1 MMHARDFTA
10 SGVATHRDAGQLLD
24 QFCARFAEH
33 VTITRS
39 EAGARLDTVIG
50 SADIAVSNDRLD
62 IKLRC
67 PTAAMLFTIR
77 SMVAENLFE
86 LSTGNALDLSWADGP
101 QPTAIPNFREISVVD
116 AYDITPHMRRVVVA
130 TDDARHFVEGGMHV
144 RLLIPSKGREPVW
157 PHTEPDGRIHWPK
170 GDDALTIRAYTI
182 RSIDLDRGEMNIDF
196 VVHEGD
202 NVPGATW
209 AMTTRPGDRA
219 GLIGPGGGGV
229 PAARKLIL
237 AGDETALPAIAR
249 IAASVPA
256 DAELRIFLEVA
267 DKQEEQPLT
276 SSASMDLTWLHRNGA
291 PAGTTDT
298 LERIIRDLA
307 PAAEPETYVWAAC
320 EQKQARAIRTFVKT
334 EISRDP
340 GTFSIAA
347 YWQKC

>member
-10 SGVATHRDAGQLLD
+10 SGVATHKDAGQLLD

-39 EAGARLDTVIG
+39 VAGARLDTVIG

-77 SMVAENLFE
+77 SMVAESLFE
-86 LSTGNALDLSWADGP
+86 LSTSHTLALDWADGP
-101 QPTAIPNFREISVVD
+101 QPSAIPNFREISVAD

-130 TDDARHFVEGGMHV
+130 TEDARHFVEGGMHV
-144 RLLIPSKGREPVW
+144 RLLIPPKGREPVW

-202 NVPGATW
+202 DVPGATW
-209 AMTTRPGDRA
+209 AMTARPGDRA
-219 GLIGPGGGGV
+219 SLIGPGGGGV
-229 PAARKLIL
+229 PTARKLVL

-276 SSASMDLTWLHRNGA
+276 SKASMDITWLHRNGA
-291 PAGTTDT
+291 AAGTTDA
-298 LERIIRDLA
+298 LERILRDIV
-307 PAAEPETYVWAAC
+307 PAADPETLVWVAC
-320 EQKQARAIRTFVKT
+320 EQKQARAVRAFVKS
-334 EISRDP
+334 EIVRDP

-347 YWQKC
+347 YWQR

>member
-10 SGVATHRDAGQLLD
+10 SGVATHKDAGQLLD

-50 SADIAVSNDRLD
+50 RADIAVSDDRLD

-77 SMVAENLFE
+77 SMVAESLFE
-86 LSTGNALDLSWADGP
+86 LSTSNTLALHWADGP
-101 QPTAIPNFREISVVD
+101 QTSSIPNFREISVVD

-130 TDDARHFVEGGMHV
+130 TDDARHFVDGGLHV
-144 RLLIPSKGREPVW
+144 RLLIPPKGREPVW

-182 RSIDLDRGEMNIDF
+182 RSIDLERGEMSIDF

-202 NVPGATW
+202 DVPGATW
-209 AMTTRPGDRA
+209 AMTARRGDRA

-229 PAARKLIL
+229 PTARKLIL

-256 DAELRIFLEVA
+256 DAVLRIFLEVA
-267 DKQEEQPLT
+267 GKQEEQSLT
-276 SSASMDLTWLHRNGA
+276 SSASMDITWLHRNDA
-291 PAGTTDT
+291 AAGMTDT
-298 LERIIRDLA
+298 LERILRDIV
-307 PAAEPETYVWAAC
+307 PAVDPETFVWAAC
-320 EQKQARAIRTFVKT
+320 EQKQARAIRTFVKS
-334 EISRDP
+334 EIARDP
-340 GTFSIAA
+340 STFSIAA
-347 YWQKC
+347 YWQR

>member
-86 LSTGNALDLSWADGP
+86 LSTGNALDLNWADGP
-101 QPTAIPNFREISVVD
+101 QPTAIPNFREVSVVD
-116 AYDITPHMRRVVVA
+116 AYDIAPHMRRVVVA

-144 RLLIPSKGREPVW
+144 RLLIPPKGREPVW

-209 AMTTRPGDRA
+209 AMTTRAGDRV

-256 DAELRIFLEVA
+256 NAELRIFLEVA

-298 LERIIRDLA
+298 LERIIRDLVL
-307 PAAEPETYVWAAC
+307 AADPETYVWAAC

-334 EISRDP
+334 EIARDP

>member
-10 SGVATHRDAGQLLD
+10 SGVATHKDAGQLLD
-24 QFCARFAEH
+24 KFCARFAEH

-39 EAGARLDTVIG
+39 AAGARLDTVIG

-86 LSTGNALDLSWADGP
+86 LSTSNTLALNWADGP
-101 QPTAIPNFREISVVD
+101 QPSAIPNFREIRVVD

-144 RLLIPSKGREPVW
+144 RLLIPPRGREPVW

-182 RSIDLDRGEMNIDF
+182 RSIDLDRGEINIDF

-202 NVPGATW
+202 DVPGAIW
-209 AMTTRPGDRA
+209 AMTARRGDRA

-229 PAARKLIL
+229 PTARKLIL
-237 AGDETALPAIAR
+237 AGDEAALPAIAR

-276 SSASMDLTWLHRNGA
+276 SNASMDVTWLHRNDA
-291 PAGTTDT
+291 AAGTTDT
-298 LERIIRDLA
+298 LERILRDIV
-307 PAAEPETYVWAAC
+307 PATDPETFVWVAC
-320 EQKQARAIRTFVKT
+320 EQKQARAVRAFVKS
-334 EISRDP
+334 EIARDP

-347 YWQKC
+347 YWQRC

>member
-10 SGVATHRDAGQLLD
+10 SGVATHKDAGQLLD

-33 VTITRS
+33 VIITRS
-39 EAGARLDTVIG
+39 EVGARLETVIG
-50 SADIAVSNDRLD
+50 SADIAVNNDRLD

-86 LSTGNALDLSWADGP
+86 LSTGNALDLNWADGP
-101 QPTAIPNFREISVVD
+101 QPLAIPNFREISVVD
-116 AYDITPHMRRVVVA
+116 AYDVTPHMRRVVVA

-144 RLLIPSKGREPVW
+144 RLLIPPKGREPVW

-170 GDDALTIRAYTI
+170 GDDALIIRAYTI
-182 RSIDLDRGEMNIDF
+182 RSIDLDRCEMNIDF
-196 VVHEGD
+196 VVHDGD
-202 NVPGATW
+202 NVPGASW
-209 AMTTRPGDRA
+209 AMTARPGDRA
-219 GLIGPGGGGV
+219 GLIGPGGGV
-229 PAARKLIL
+229 PTARKLIL

-256 DAELRIFLEVA
+256 DADLRIFLEVA

-276 SSASMDLTWLHRNGA
+276 SSASMDITWLHRNGA
-291 PAGTTDT
+291 AAGTTDT
-298 LERIIRDLA
+298 LECILRDIV
-307 PAAEPETYVWAAC
+307 PAADPETFVWAAC
-320 EQKQARAIRTFVKT
+320 EQKQARSIRAFVKS
-334 EISRDP
+334 EIARDP

-347 YWQKC
+347 YWQR

>member
-10 SGVATHRDAGQLLD
+10 SGVASHKDAGQLLD

-39 EAGARLDTVIG
+39 EAGARLETAIG
-50 SADIAVSNDRLD
+50 SADITVNNDRLD

-86 LSTGNALDLSWADGP
+86 LSSGNMLALNWADGP
-101 QPTAIPNFREISVVD
+101 QPSAIPNLREIRVVD

-130 TDDARHFVEGGMHV
+130 TNDAKHFVEGGMHV
-144 RLLIPSKGREPVW
+144 RLLIPPKGREPVW

-170 GDDALTIRAYTI
+170 GEDALTIRAYTI

-209 AMTTRPGDRA
+209 AMTARRGDRA
-219 GLIGPGGGGV
+219 SLIGPGGGGV
-229 PAARKLIL
+229 PAARKLVL

-249 IAASVPA
+249 IAASAPA

-267 DKQEEQPLT
+267 DRLEEQALT
-276 SSASMDLTWLHRNGA
+276 SSASADITWLHRNGA
-291 PAGTTDT
+291 AAGTTDT
-298 LERIIRDLA
+298 LERILRDIV
-307 PAAEPETYVWAAC
+307 PAADPDTFIWAAC
-320 EQKQARAIRTFVKT
+320 EQKQARAIRTFVKS
-334 EISRDP
+334 EIARDA

-347 YWQKC
+347 YWQNC

>member
-10 SGVATHRDAGQLLD
+10 SGVATHKDAGQLLD

-86 LSTGNALDLSWADGP
+86 LSTSNTLALDWADGP
-101 QPTAIPNFREISVVD
+101 QPSAIPNFREIRVVD
-116 AYDITPHMRRVVVA
+116 AYNITPHMRRVVVA
-130 TDDARHFVEGGMHV
+130 TDDARHFVEGGLHA
-144 RLLIPSKGREPVW
+144 RLLIPPKGREPVW

-170 GDDALTIRAYTI
+170 SDDALTIRAYTI

-202 NVPGATW
+202 DVPGATW
-209 AMTTRPGDRA
+209 ALTARPGDPA

-229 PAARKLIL
+229 PTARKLIL

-256 DAELRIFLEVA
+256 DAELRILLEIA

-276 SSASMDLTWLHRNGA
+276 SSASMNVTWLHRNDA
-291 PAGTTDT
+291 AAGTTDT
-298 LERIIRDLA
+298 LERILRDIV
-307 PAAEPETYVWAAC
+307 PAADPETFVWVAC
-320 EQKQARAIRTFVKT
+320 EQKQARVVRAFVKS
-334 EISRDP
+334 EMARDP

-347 YWQKC
+347 YWQR

>member
-1 MMHARDFTA
+1 MHARDFTA
-10 SGVATHRDAGQLLD
+10 SGVATHKDAGQLLD

-39 EAGARLDTVIG
+39 DAGARLETVIG
-50 SADIAVSNDRLD
+50 SADIAVSDDRLD

-77 SMVAENLFE
+77 SMVVENLFE
-86 LSTGNALDLSWADGP
+86 LSTGNALDLNWADGP
-101 QPTAIPNFREISVVD
+101 QPSTIPNFREISVVD

-130 TDDARHFVEGGMHV
+130 TDDARHFVEGGLHV
-144 RLLIPSKGREPVW
+144 RLLIPPKGREPVW

-170 GDDALTIRAYTI
+170 GEDELTLRAYTI
-182 RSIDLDRGEMNIDF
+182 RNIDLARSQMDIDF

-209 AMTTRPGDRA
+209 AMTARPGDRA

-249 IAASVPA
+249 IAAAMPA
-256 DAELRIFLEVA
+256 DADLRVFLEVA
-267 DKQEEQPLT
+267 NKEEEQPLISST
-276 SSASMDLTWLHRNGA
+276 SMNLTWLHRNDA

-298 LERIIRDLA
+298 LERIMRDLV
-307 PAAEPETYVWAAC
+307 PAADPETYIWAAC

-334 EISRDP
+334 EIAREP
-340 GTFSIAA
+340 GSFSIAA
-347 YWQKC
+347 YWQRC

>member
-10 SGVATHRDAGQLLD
+10 SGVATHKDAGQLLD

-86 LSTGNALDLSWADGP
+86 LSAGNTLALNWADGP
-101 QPTAIPNFREISVVD
+101 QPSAIPNFREIRVVD
-116 AYDITPHMRRVVVA
+116 AYNITPHMRRVVVA
-130 TDDARHFVEGGMHV
+130 TDDARHFVEGGLHA
-144 RLLIPSKGREPVW
+144 RLLIPPKGREPVW

-170 GDDALTIRAYTI
+170 SDDALTIRAYTI

-202 NVPGATW
+202 DVPGATW
-209 AMTTRPGDRA
+209 ALTARPGDPA

-229 PAARKLIL
+229 PTARKLIL

-256 DAELRIFLEVA
+256 DAELRILLEIA

-276 SSASMDLTWLHRNGA
+276 SSASMDVSWLHRNDA
-291 PAGTTDT
+291 AAGTTDT
-298 LERIIRDLA
+298 LERILRDIV
-307 PAAEPETYVWAAC
+307 PAADPETFVWVAC
-320 EQKQARAIRTFVKT
+320 EQKQARAVRAFVKS
-334 EISRDP
+334 EMARDP

-347 YWQKC
+347 YWQR